1 MKIVEKI
8 ANNNL
13 NELKWEKM
21 NAKYDKWEKMMRN
34 TEKWEKM
41 NENDR
46 KSSKFFIF
54 HQWNSFA
61 SMSFTNFPCPNC
73 QNNHSSCDLLQRNVR
88 QPLNR
93 HKKSFNLYALHIEQ
107 NNDKHSFLS
116 HIYVYYSWVSFL
128 CSNERVCRQPWTSSA
143 INRAFRIF
151 ISILFGYYACIV
163 CNCSCSFKISS
174 VPQILLRR
182 RERKRERW
190 AFFFCFR

>member
-1 MKIVEKI
+1 MSW
-8 ANNNL
+8 
-13 NELKWEKM
+13 NERKW
-21 NAKYDKWEKMMRN
+21 MRN
-34 TEKWEKM
+34 TTNERKWCEIQKNGRKWMKM
-41 NENDR
+41 TENR
-46 KSSKFFIF
+46 ANFSYSTSEIHSHRWVLLIF
-54 HQWNSFA
+54 HVQTVKTIIHLAICFNV
-61 SMSFTNFPCPNC
+61 MS
-73 QNNHSSCDLLQRNVR
+73 SSLWIDQ
-88 QPLNR
+88 
-93 HKKSFNLYALHIEQ
+93 KKSFNLYALHIEQ